1 MRISSFSV
9 WLCKSEL
16 PPTFSWRKGLPSSRD
31 GFPAGTTPRHAVIR
45 METDCCKSAWVT
57 SPTGELAF
65 DLVRRRFHLFLGQNP
80 LMTEDLWHQ
89 VWEVDRIEE
98 IHIKVFGL
106 LDLLAWDLKSRLS
119 ELPVHQLLG
128 GNATTLQAYAST
140 VTFPTIEDY
149 ERHIKLCMDVG
160 FSAFKLHAW
169 GDVRS
174 DIELCRALRRWAG
187 SEAILMLD
195 GSAGWDYVDA
205 LEVGLALQD
214 EGFFWYEEPMREF
227 HLGAYKKLCDDLSI
241 PVLAAETSDGV
252 HWNAASWIEAGA
264 LDMMRVSTLMKGG
277 LTGAIKVAHLAESFG
292 MRAQVH
298 AGGMAN
304 AQLCAA
310 IPNNDFFEQ
319 LVINE
324 DQIKGLS
331 TLDHLPIC
339 DGFLTVSSEPGLC
352 AAYKADQ
359 LDEIAVDKFHVDA
372 RDL

>member
-1 MRISSFSV
+1 MQISSFSV

-16 PPTFSWRKGLPSSRD
+16 PPAFSWRKGLPGSRD
-31 GFPAGTTPRHAVIR
+31 GFPTGATPRHAVIR
-45 METDCCKSAWVT
+45 LETDCGQDAWATSA
-57 SPTGELAF
+57 PGELAF

-80 LMTEDLWHQ
+80 LMTEDLWHR
-89 VWEVDRIEE
+89 VWEVDRVEE
-98 IHIKVFGL
+98 IQIRVFGL
-106 LDLLAWDLKSRLS
+106 LDHLAWDLKSRVS
-119 ELPVHQLLG
+119 GLPVHQLLG
-128 GNATTLQAYAST
+128 GNTTKVPAYAST
-140 VTFPTIEDY
+140 VTFPNLEDY

-169 GDVRS
+169 GEVRR
-174 DIELCRALRRWAG
+174 DIELCKALRRWVG
-187 SEAILMLD
+187 SEAALMLD

-205 LEVGLALQD
+205 LEVGCALQD

-241 PVLAAETSDGV
+241 PVLAAETSDGA

-264 LDMMRVSTLMKGG
+264 LDMMRVSAVMKGG

-298 AGGMAN
+298 GAGAAN

-310 IPNNDFFEQ
+310 IPNNDYYEQ

-324 DQIKGLS
+324 AQIKGLS
-331 TLDHLPIC
+331 ALDQLAVR
-339 DGFLTVSSEPGLC
+339 DGFLTVSDEPGLC
-352 AAYKADQ
+352 AAYEVDQ
-359 LDEIAVDKFHVDA
+359 LDEIAVDKFYVDA
-372 RDL
+372 RGL